1 MALASPEPEV
11 KRAAL
16 EEGARLLAEGC
27 VGHNYFAFYDDAM
40 EVAMQDGDWPAL
52 ERYARALEAYTESE
66 PLPLCR
72 FHIARARALA
82 DHARDPVDP
91 AIRQRLEQL
100 KATADAARL
109 HLAARAIEGALDG
122 ARSVLGA

>member
-16 EEGARLLAEGC
+16 EEGVRLLAEGC
-27 VGHNYFAFYDDAM
+27 VGHNYFGFYADAM
-40 EVAMQDGDWPAL
+40 EVALQDRDWPAL
-52 ERYARALEAYTESE
+52 ERYAKALEAYIESE

-82 DHARDPVDP
+82 GHARDPADP
-91 AIRQRLEQL
+91 AIRHRLERL

-109 HLAARAIEGALDG
+109 HLAARAIEGALAG
-122 ARSVLGA
+122 A